1 MAKVAPARRSLA
13 GRDHIRT
20 LLAEHGKLDNGWLVI
35 NGTMSDQQ
43 VMPLRDAPE
52 RCPYFAIVIV
62 HGHGRRP
69 ANDM

>member
-1 MAKVAPARRSLA
+1 MRDMR
-13 GRDHIRT
+13 GRVWWT
-20 LLAEHGKLDNGWLVI
+20 LLVVSAWWTLYGVATTSQWLTMEGADGK
-35 NGTMSDQQ
+35 

-62 HGHGRRP
+62 HGQGRRP

>member
-1 MAKVAPARRSLA
+1 MKV
-13 GRDHIRT
+13 GRHLGRIRG
-20 LLAEHGKLDNGWLVI
+20 LLTELGKLDQGWLVI
-35 NGTMSDQQ
+35 NGTMADQQ

-62 HGHGRRP
+62 HGQGRRP